1 VSAAIERR
9 EGRLELSGEQLVRL
23 LDGVDRV
30 ALLPHAHLLTISP
43 VFEEAALGIA
53 VVLGEGAAVEALL
66 AADVAAPSII
76 AALELL
82 TDPLRLVATLRC

>member
-1 VSAAIERR
+1 M
-9 EGRLELSGEQLVRL
+9 LK
-23 LDGVDRV
+23 
-30 ALLPHAHLLTISP
+30 
-43 VFEEAALGIA
+43 EAALGIA

-82 TDPLRLVATLRC
+82 TNPLRLVATLSC